1 MLPVARFYTKEMRQ
15 VARKSVLRISPHI
28 KREICKSCAS
38 PLVPG
43 VSCSTRVKGHKK
55 GRRVITTCLYCGCQR
70 RLMADPQHELFVDK
84 EIHGTLH

>member
-1 MLPVARFYTKEMRQ
+1 MNFLYQSSRFFAHLSPQPTSSDSSSSPMLPAARFFAKEMRQ

-43 VSCSTRVKGHKK
+43 VSCTTRVKGHKK
-55 GRRVITTCLYCGCQR
+55 GRRVVTT
-70 RLMADPQHELFVDK
+70 
-84 EIHGTLH
+84 